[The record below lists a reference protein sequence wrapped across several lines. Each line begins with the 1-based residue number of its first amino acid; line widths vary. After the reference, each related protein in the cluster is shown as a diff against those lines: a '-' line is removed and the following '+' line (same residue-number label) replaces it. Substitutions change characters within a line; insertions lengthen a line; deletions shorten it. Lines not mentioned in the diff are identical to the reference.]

1 MSKQDNKIG
10 SGLLTAWHF
19 AITNWRMLVLLYA
32 VNSLFAYLLLTPI
45 RLGLSRALDH
55 RLTPDT
61 INFTLLSDLLS
72 NQSLLLNGQL
82 GLILFGLIAHL
93 LWLVF
98 ATAGITHSVIEV
110 TNSLRDFWIGGYRLF
125 WRFLRL
131 TTYTLLIFGG
141 ILFIAVMLFNFGE
154 TNIFMIE
161 SEEIFTR
168 RLTYLVPLISLL
180 YTFVKLWNDTLKLN
194 IARSEQTWFFREAL
208 KTWRKIFNW
217 KLIAVFIINI
227 CIVLL
232 LAVALLTIKSI
243 INGQVAII
251 FAISQVLLLVR
262 LTYKVANLKAIDIM
276 IDVKTKVQRNSA

>member
-1 MSKQDNKIG
+1 
-10 SGLLTAWHF
+10 
-19 AITNWRMLVLLYA
+19 MLVLLYA

-131 TTYTLLIFGG
+131 TTYTLLIF
-141 ILFIAVMLFNFGE
+141 
-154 TNIFMIE
+154 
-161 SEEIFTR
+161 
-168 RLTYLVPLISLL
+168 
-180 YTFVKLWNDTLKLN
+180 
-194 IARSEQTWFFREAL
+194 
-208 KTWRKIFNW
+208 
-217 KLIAVFIINI
+217 
-227 CIVLL
+227 
-232 LAVALLTIKSI
+232 IKSI

>member
-1 MSKQDNKIG
+1 
-10 SGLLTAWHF
+10 
-19 AITNWRMLVLLYA
+19 MLVLLYA